1 MIMNTKDKNE
11 VIMQLIAALTAMLE
25 SDTKNDESDTPV
37 NSFTGEK
44 VEFVTIKQAVE
55 VVNGISEHTI
65 RQLVAQNKISFLR
78 CGQGQRG
85 KILINKASL
94 LSYLNNSK
102 HSVVPLLF
110 LFAESSTGDFRIKH
124 FYGHLICILLSL
136 VYYKI

>member
-65 RQLVAQNKISFLR
+65 RQLVAQGRVKHIR
-78 CGQGQRG
+78 TGEGKRG
-85 KILINKASL
+85 KILINKQSL
-94 LSYLNNSK
+94 LNYCNNNN
-102 HSVVPLLF
+102 
-110 LFAESSTGDFRIKH
+110 
-124 FYGHLICILLSL
+124 
-136 VYYKI
+136 

>member
-11 VIMQLIAALTAMLE
+11 VIMQLIAALIAMLE
-25 SDTKNDESDTPV
+25 SDTKNDESDTHV

-65 RQLVAQNKISFLR
+65 RQLVTQNKVKYIR
-78 CGQGQRG
+78 TGQGLRG

-94 LSYLNNSK
+94 LAYCNNNN
-102 HSVVPLLF
+102 
-110 LFAESSTGDFRIKH
+110 
-124 FYGHLICILLSL
+124 
-136 VYYKI
+136 